1 VKALRSFAVRASLP
15 ERLGVLASIAVNLRW
30 AWDSR
35 TVELFRWIDSDAWER
50 SGHDAVK
57 MLGLVSRQRY
67 EQLGDDGPF
76 LGFLAGIE
84 EQLQEYL
91 DEPRWYQGR
100 KSADDPKAIAY
111 FSPEFGVCEALP
123 IYSGGLGVLAGDH
136 LKAASDL
143 GVPIVGVGLLYRQ
156 GYFRQQLN
164 ADGWQQEN
172 YPSLDPHGMP
182 LALLEAEDGSPVRI
196 EVDLAGARCAAQLW
210 VAQVGRVPL
219 LLLDCDVEENDEEE
233 RAVSDRLYAGGSE
246 HRLRQEIVL
255 GVGGVR
261 ALQAAGYE
269 PEVFHSNEGHAGFL
283 GLERI
288 RQIVSEGRLSF
299 DEALEAVR
307 AATLFT
313 THTPVP
319 AGIDVYSY
327 DLMKR
332 YFDSFAKECEI
343 PFDRLM
349 HLGEVDPP
357 PPDEDDESRSFNMAV
372 MGLRLAGRSNAVS
385 ELHAQVSRTI
395 FSRLWP
401 ELETDEVPIVP
412 ITNGVHLST
421 WIGPEMTEIL
431 DRKLSPGWS
440 ETPDGEWGRIEEV
453 PDAEL
458 WRARERA
465 RERLVYFVRERI
477 RKQLLARGSTEVEAA
492 WADDVFDP
500 GVLTIG
506 FARRFAQY
514 KRGTL
519 LLTDIERLKRL
530 LLSAE
535 RPVQIVLA
543 GKAHPLDDG
552 GKEMIRSL
560 VHFAADP
567 DVRARFAFIEDY
579 DMEVAR
585 FLAQGSDV
593 WLNNPRRPLEAC
605 GTSGM
610 KAALN
615 GGLNCSVL
623 DGWWD
628 ECYDGTNGWVIGS
641 REVFDDTD
649 YQDRIEASALYD
661 VLEREIVAR
670 FYDRPEGPI
679 PRRWIERVKASVST
693 LGGRIT
699 ADRMVRD
706 YVDELY
712 VPATRAARSMTA
724 GHFERARA
732 LAAWKARVRGAWSH
746 VHVVDV
752 EGDVTAA
759 DVGVER
765 EIAATIRLGDLSTDD
780 IAVQLVHGSVGANNE
795 LAEPEIIEMSADH
808 CVEQTCVYRGSL
820 TTSAAGLHGFT
831 VRVIPSHPDLTNE
844 MDLGLVTWAT

>member
-1 VKALRSFAVRASLP
+1 MKALRSFAVRASLP
-15 ERLGVLASIAVNLRW
+15 ERLGVLAAVAGNLRW
-30 AWDSR
+30 TWDTR
-35 TVELFRWIDSDAWER
+35 TVELFRWIDSDAWDR

-57 MLGLVSRQRY
+57 MLGLVSRERY

-84 EQLQEYL
+84 EQLHEYL
-91 DEPRWYQGR
+91 EEPRWYQAR
-100 KSADDPKAIAY
+100 KSADDPKTIAY
-111 FSPEFGVCEALP
+111 FSPEFGVGEALP

-172 YPSLDPHGMP
+172 YPALDPHGMP
-182 LALLEAEDGSPVRI
+182 LSLLEADDGSPLKI

-255 GVGGVR
+255 GIGGVR

-269 PEVFHSNEGHAGFL
+269 AEVFHSNEGHAGFL

-288 RQIVSEGRLSF
+288 RQFVRDGNLAF
-299 DEALEAVR
+299 GEALEAVR
-307 AATLFT
+307 AATVFT

-319 AGIDVYSY
+319 AGIDLY
-327 DLMKR
+327 DYELMER

-343 PFDRLM
+343 SFDELM
-349 HLGEVDPP
+349 ALGEVGQHAPG
-357 PPDEDDESRSFNMAV
+357 ENEGRTFNMAV
-372 MGLRLAGRSNAVS
+372 KGLRLAGRSNGVS
-385 ELHAQVSRTI
+385 RLHGRVSRTI
-395 FSRLWP
+395 FSSLWRDV
-401 ELETDEVPIVP
+401 ETDEIPIAA
-412 ITNGVHLST
+412 ITNGVHVPT

-431 DRKLSPGWS
+431 DRRLSPGWAES
-440 ETPDGEWGRIEEV
+440 GKGEWERIEEV

-465 RERLVYFVRERI
+465 RERLVYFVRDRI
-477 RKQLLARGSTEVEAA
+477 RAQQLARGATDAEAA
-492 WADDVFDP
+492 WAEDVFDP
-500 GVLTIG
+500 GILTIG

-519 LLTDIERLKRL
+519 LLSDVERLKRM

-552 GKEMIRSL
+552 GKDMIRSL
-560 VHFAADP
+560 VHFSAQP
-567 DVRARFAFIEDY
+567 EVRTRFTFIEDY

-585 FLAQGSDV
+585 ILVQGCDV

-615 GGLNCSVL
+615 GCINCSVL

-641 REVFDDTD
+641 REVFSDPD

-679 PRRWIERVKASVST
+679 PRRWIERMKASVAT

-706 YVDELY
+706 YVDDMY
-712 VPATRAARSMTA
+712 VPAALASRSMA
-724 GHFERARA
+724 ANGFEKARA
-732 LAAWKARVRGAWSH
+732 LAAWKERVRTAWDH
-746 VHVVDV
+746 VAIVDV

-759 DVGVER
+759 DVDVRR
-765 EIAATIRLGDLSTDD
+765 EVAATVRLGDLSTDD
-780 IAVQLVHGSVGANNE
+780 IAVQLAHGRVGANNE
-795 LAEPEIIEMSADH
+795 LVDPHVTQMAADH
-808 CVEQTCVYRGSL
+808 CVEQTCVYRGSF
-820 TTSAAGLHGFT
+820 TTEAAGLYGFT

-844 MDLGLVTWAT
+844 MDLGLVTWAG

>member
-1 VKALRSFAVRASLP
+1 MKALRSFAVRASLP
-15 ERLGVLASIAVNLRW
+15 ERLGVLASIAGNLRW
-30 AWDSR
+30 TWDTR
-35 TVELFRWIDSDAWER
+35 TVELFRWIDADTWER
-50 SGHDAVK
+50 CGHDAVK
-57 MLGLVSRQRY
+57 LLGLVSRERY
-67 EQLGDDGPF
+67 EQLSDDGPF
-76 LGFLAGIE
+76 LGFLAGVE
-84 EQLQEYL
+84 EQLHEYL
-91 DEPRWYQGR
+91 EEPRWYQAR
-100 KSADDPKAIAY
+100 KAGDDPRAIAY
-111 FSPEFGVCEALP
+111 FSPEFGVGEALP

-182 LALLEAEDGSPVRI
+182 LSLLQDDEGSPLKI
-196 EVDLAGARCAAQLW
+196 AVDLAGARCAAQLW

-233 RAVSDRLYAGGSE
+233 RGVSDRLYAGGSE

-255 GVGGVR
+255 GIGGVR

-269 PEVFHSNEGHAGFL
+269 PGVFHSNEGHAGFL
-283 GLERI
+283 GLERM
-288 RQIVSEGRLSF
+288 RQIVASGSATFR
-299 DEALEAVR
+299 EALEAVR
-307 AATLFT
+307 AATVFT

-319 AGIDVYSY
+319 AGIDLYDY
-327 DLMKR
+327 DLMER
-332 YFDSFAKECEI
+332 YFDSFAKECEVS
-343 PFDRLM
+343 FDELM
-349 HLGEVDPP
+349 TLGEVGPHP
-357 PPDEDDESRSFNMAV
+357 EGENEGRSFNMAV
-372 MGLRLAGRSNAVS
+372 MGLRLAGRSNGVS
-385 ELHAQVSRTI
+385 KLHGRVSRTI
-395 FSRLWP
+395 FSGLWRDV
-401 ELETDEVPIVP
+401 ESDEVPIGS

-431 DRKLSPGWS
+431 DRRLSPGWAES
-440 ETPDGEWGRIEEV
+440 GKGEWDRIGEV

-465 RERLVYFVRERI
+465 RERLVYFVRDRI
-477 RKQLLARGSTEVEAA
+477 RRQLLARGSTEAEAA
-492 WADDVFDP
+492 WAEDVFDP
-500 GVLTIG
+500 GILTIG

-519 LLTDIERLKRL
+519 LLSDVERLKRM

-535 RPVQIVLA
+535 RPVQVVIA

-567 DVRARFAFIEDY
+567 EVRTRFTFIEDY

-585 FLAQGSDV
+585 VLVQGADV

-615 GGLNCSVL
+615 GSLNCSVL

-641 REVFDDTD
+641 REVFSDTD

-661 VLEREIVAR
+661 VLEREILVR

-679 PRRWIERVKASVST
+679 PRRWIERIKASVAT
-693 LGGRIT
+693 LGSQIT

-706 YVDELY
+706 YVDEMY
-712 VPATRAARSMTA
+712 VPAARAARSMSEK
-724 GHFERARA
+724 GFERAKA
-732 LAAWKARVRGAWSH
+732 LSEWKARVKSAWDH

-759 DVGVER
+759 DVGVDR
-765 EIAATIRLGDLSTDD
+765 EVAATVRLGELSTDD
-780 IAVQLVHGSVGANNE
+780 IAVQLAHGRVGANNE
-795 LAEPEIIEMSADH
+795 LVDPEITHMTADH
-808 CVEQTCVYRGSL
+808 RVEETCVYRGRF
-820 TTSAAGLHGFT
+820 TTDAAGLYGFT
-831 VRVIPSHPDLTNE
+831 VRVLPSHPDLTNE
-844 MDLGLVTWAT
+844 MDLGLVTWAS

>member
-1 VKALRSFAVRASLP
+1 MKALRSFAVRAALP
-15 ERLGVLASIAVNLRW
+15 DRLGALTSIAVNLRW
-30 AWDSR
+30 TWDAR

-57 MLGLVSRQRY
+57 MLGLVSRERY
-67 EQLGDDGPF
+67 EQLAEDGPF
-76 LGFLAGIE
+76 QGFLAGVE
-84 EQLQEYL
+84 EALHEYL
-91 DEPRWYQGR
+91 EEPRWYQAR
-100 KSADDPKAIAY
+100 KSAADPNAIAY
-111 FSPEFGVCEALP
+111 FSPEFGVGEALP

-143 GVPIVGVGLLYRQ
+143 GVPVIGVGLLYRQ

-182 LALLEAEDGSPVRI
+182 LALLEADDGAPLKI

-255 GVGGVR
+255 GIGGVR
-261 ALQAAGYE
+261 ALQAAGFGAQ
-269 PEVFHSNEGHAGFL
+269 VFHSNEGHAGFL

-288 RQIVSEGRLSF
+288 RQIVSSGALDF
-299 DEALEAVR
+299 AEALEAVR
-307 AATLFT
+307 AATIFT

-319 AGIDVYSY
+319 AGIDVYEY
-327 DLMKR
+327 DLLER
-332 YFDSFAKECEI
+332 YFDSFAKECEVT
-343 PFDRLM
+343 FDELM
-349 HLGEVDPP
+349 RLGELHPP
-357 PPDEDDESRSFNMAV
+357 ATEDDEGRTFNMAV

-385 ELHAQVSRTI
+385 KLHGRVSRAI
-395 FSRLWP
+395 FSELWRDV
-401 ELETDEVPIVP
+401 ETDEVPIVP

-431 DRKLSPGWS
+431 DRKLSPGWT
-440 ETPDGEWGRIEEV
+440 ETPNDEWSRIEEV

-477 RKQLLARGSTEVEAA
+477 RRQLLARGATETEAA

-519 LLTDIERLKRL
+519 LLSDVDRLKRL

-543 GKAHPLDDG
+543 GKAHPLDDA

-560 VHFAADP
+560 VHFASDP
-567 DVRARFAFIEDY
+567 EVRARFAFIEDY

-585 FLAQGSDV
+585 VLVQGSDV

-615 GGLNCSVL
+615 GSLNCSVL

-641 REVFDDTD
+641 REVADDPD

-661 VLEREIVAR
+661 VLERDIVVR

-706 YVDELY
+706 YVNEMY
-712 VPATRAARSMTA
+712 VPAAVAATAMAEDGFVRAK
-724 GHFERARA
+724 A
-732 LAAWKARVRGAWSH
+732 LAAWKRRVRAGWGDI
-746 VHVVDV
+746 HVVDV

-759 DVGVER
+759 DVGVDR
-765 EIAATIRLGDLSTDD
+765 EVAATVRLGELSTDD

-795 LAEPEIIEMSADH
+795 LVDPEISEMKADH
-808 CVEQTCVYRGSL
+808 CVDQTCVYRGGL
-820 TTSAAGLHGFT
+820 TTEAAGLYGFT